1 MTPCIVWVCRQMH
14 VCRRILSGVVLYD
27 CAHTCV
33 FQKSGIRGRSVH
45 GLRMFLSSRAPVH
58 VRQKQAIVRCH
69 GSCDGDCPGM
79 CFGLE
84 GVRCHGIF
92 RSTCVRVLHARVP
105 SRGARSLSRLL
116 VRCMCVCAHAR
127 THKCVLKK
135 NNEFVVIPRLAATFR
150 LSFRIYQRVAQ
161 ISVPLG
167 VVGGAYMCDDVISRA
182 HAVTMYFAGVS
193 ADTFVLQNSIWVI
206 QYGCAHT
213 HMCVTEGRS
222 S

>member
-1 MTPCIVWVCRQMH
+1 MRVCRQMH

-79 CFGLE
+79 CFELE

-92 RSTCVRVLHARVP
+92 RSTCVRVLRARVP
-105 SRGARSLSRLL
+105 SRGKRWLSRLL
-116 VRCMCVCAHAR
+116 VAVHVCLRPHTHTQMCV
-127 THKCVLKK
+127 KQSK
-135 NNEFVVIPRLAATFR
+135 EFVVIPRRHF
-150 LSFRIYQRVAQ
+150 
-161 ISVPLG
+161 
-167 VVGGAYMCDDVISRA
+167 D
-182 HAVTMYFAGVS
+182 
-193 ADTFVLQNSIWVI
+193 
-206 QYGCAHT
+206 
-213 HMCVTEGRS
+213 
-222 S
+222 